1 MRRTTTGPVLVIA
14 VKVIVDDGDEDVW
27 KADDDDDDVAPM
39 NTKKKRHLI
48 DASVEI
54 GSMVLMVDGDGGGA
68 GAGCWPAAEMTT
80 QWNEKILMRDESPAS
95 PSGQT
100 NNNDRQAVCSPPKL

>member
-1 MRRTTTGPVLVIA
+1 MRRTTTGPVIA

-27 KADDDDDDVAPM
+27 KADDDVAPM

>member
-1 MRRTTTGPVLVIA
+1 MA
-14 VKVIVDDGDEDVW
+14 
-27 KADDDDDDVAPM
+27 
-39 NTKKKRHLI
+39 
-48 DASVEI
+48 
-54 GSMVLMVDGDGGGA
+54 LMVDGDGGGA

>member
-54 GSMVLMVDGDGGGA
+54 GSMALMVDGDGGGA
-68 GAGCWPAAEMTT
+68 GDGCCWPAAEMTT
-80 QWNEKILMRDESPAS
+80 LE
-95 PSGQT
+95 
-100 NNNDRQAVCSPPKL
+100 

>member
-1 MRRTTTGPVLVIA
+1 VRRTTTGPVIA

-27 KADDDDDDVAPM
+27 KANDDDDDVAPM

-54 GSMVLMVDGDGGGA
+54 GSMAYGFDG
-68 GAGCWPAAEMTT
+68 
-80 QWNEKILMRDESPAS
+80 
-95 PSGQT
+95 
-100 NNNDRQAVCSPPKL
+100 